1 MNDDSPLLALVL
13 VFAPLSLLAIG
24 GGGSLLG
31 DIQQQVVVH
40 HGWMTAQEFQE
51 AFAIS
56 RVSPGP
62 GILIVTLIGWHVGG
76 WLGAVLSTLAIILPS
91 SVLIYALAHVWHSG
105 RRTRWQKA
113 LSRGL
118 APIAAGLIIA
128 SVFRLLAFPGA
139 HTVAWLVAAGVG
151 LVAFRTRVS
160 QILLLGAGTVI
171 FVGSLLLLTAAGI
184 ATPAP

>member
-13 VFAPLSLLAIG
+13 IFAPLSLIAVG
-24 GGGSLLG
+24 GGGGLLG
-31 DIQQQVVVH
+31 DIQQQVVASR
-40 HGWMTAQEFQE
+40 GWMTPTEFQE

-62 GILIVTLIGWHVGG
+62 GILIVTLIGWHVAG

-105 RRTRWQKA
+105 RRTRWQRA

-128 SVFRLLAFPGA
+128 SVYRLLAFPMA
-139 HTVAWLVAAGVG
+139 HPFAWIVAGGVAAA
-151 LVAFRTRVS
+151 AFSTKVN
-160 QILLLGAGTVI
+160 QFLLLGVGMLF
-171 FVGSLLLLTAAGI
+171 FVGAMLLWTALGGAPT
-184 ATPAP
+184 TP